1 MSLFY
6 PSLQRASD
14 ANNRVLAG
22 AKWYF
27 YLTGT
32 TTPTNV
38 YSNATLATSLGSV
51 VTADSGGLFNSGH
64 GVFLDET
71 IATRAVLKT
80 AAGATILDIDPC
92 NMNDSSDFEERARD
106 AVGAALIAGE
116 NITITVSD
124 ASNTITVA
132 APSAGSPN
140 LVPSATGVFF
150 DTAAGD
156 LFTDTTKFVAASD
169 ATLTVGGKTLTFN
182 NSGAA
187 KALDC
192 YIKDSAGN
200 TGQFCFDNFTVDATY
215 TVNSFVAADDNG
227 VFTGLV
233 DDAGGGIYW
242 LYASLLK
249 AHPGS
254 VAQILGALWNTGAQ
268 LTTDGGGGFAFGG
281 ATVVRSQYSR
291 VGNIAT
297 HTLTYPATADRTM
310 TVTQVFAATSYETP
324 RLFSTAGLRFC
335 RGNIVC
341 TNLKVSAG
349 YANANYAFI
358 GDSLTQ
364 GRNAAVYADGFVS
377 KLRVLYPNDV
387 INAGAPSAT
396 TANWKTR
403 LRPVIDLAPRYA
415 FICLGTNDL
424 NSGRALV
431 DIYADYKNI
440 VSQIQAAGITPIVI
454 SVPPFNNGNVPTL
467 NAWLSAQG
475 WTYIDIY
482 NLLVGTGTK
491 LNAAYDSGDGLHWN
505 SAGHNVVYGAV
516 SSAIAALPVPAI
528 SFQVDTDH
536 TMAANSGERVPSQS
550 AVVGY
555 VSDQRSAGTSGLG
568 YGTGA
573 GGTVT
578 QATSKSTGVTCNEYV
593 STITLNNAALAADTT
608 VSFTLT
614 NSTIASTDNLIIQ
627 HISGG
632 TAGSYLLNG
641 QPGSGSALINV
652 RNITAG
658 SLSEAIVL
666 RVTVIKGVTA

>member
-6 PSLQRASD
+6 PSLQQAFDDNGNPLS
-14 ANNRVLAG
+14 G
-22 AKWYF
+22 AKWKF
-27 YLTGT
+27 FLTGT

-38 YSNATLATSLGSV
+38 YSDSDLGTSLGAT
-51 VTADSGGLFNSGH
+51 VTANSAGRF
-64 GVFLDET
+64 VPIYINET
-71 IATRAVLKT
+71 IDTRAKLET
-80 AAGATILDIDPC
+80 AAGSVIIDIDPC

-116 NITITVSD
+116 NISITVSD

-169 ATLTVGGKTLTFN
+169 ATLTVADTTLTFN

-192 YIKDSAGN
+192 YIKDSAGVD
-200 TGQFCFDNFTVDATY
+200 GQFCFDNFTVDATY

-233 DDAGGGIYW
+233 DDAGGGTYW

-254 VAQILGALWNTGAQ
+254 AAQILGALWNTGAQ

-324 RLFSTAGLRFC
+324 RLFSTAGMRFV
-335 RGNIVC
+335 RGNMVC

-349 YANANYAFI
+349 YANANYCFI

-364 GRNAAVYADGFVS
+364 GRTAAVYADGFVS
-377 KLRVLYPNDV
+377 KLRVLYPDDV

-403 LRPVIDLAPRYA
+403 LAPVLDLAPRYA

-424 NSGRALV
+424 NAGRALV
-431 DIYADYKNI
+431 DIYADYTDI
-440 VSQIQAAGITPIVI
+440 VTQVQAAGITPIVI

-482 NLLVGTGTK
+482 SLLVGTGTT
-491 LNAAYDSGDGLHWN
+491 LAASYDSGDGLHWN
-505 SAGHNVVYGAV
+505 STGHNVVYGAV
-516 SSAIAALPVPAI
+516 SSAIASLPVPAV
-528 SFQVDTDH
+528 SFQVDTDG
-536 TMAANSGERVPSQS
+536 TLAANSDSRVPSQA
-550 AVVGY
+550 AVVTYTGA
-555 VSDQRSAGTSGLG
+555 QRGSGTSGLG

-578 QATSKSTGVTCNEYV
+578 QATSKATGVTLSEYCGQ
-593 STITLNNAALAADTT
+593 ITLNNAALAADTT

-614 NSTIASTDNLIIQ
+614 NTTIDAGDVLILN
-627 HISGG
+627 HVSGG
-632 TAGSYLLNG
+632 TAGAYTLNASCG
-641 QPGSGSALINV
+641 AGSALISV
-652 RNITAG
+652 RNVTAG
-658 SLSEAIVL
+658 SLNEAIVL
-666 RVTVIKGVTA
+666 GFVVIKGVTA